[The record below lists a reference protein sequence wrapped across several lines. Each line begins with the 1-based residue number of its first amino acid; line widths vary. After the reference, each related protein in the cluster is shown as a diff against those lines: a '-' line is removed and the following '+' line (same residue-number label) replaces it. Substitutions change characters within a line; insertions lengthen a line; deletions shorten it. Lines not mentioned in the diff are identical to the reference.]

1 MSYSNYNNWLNDYVK
16 NTFENNDNKKNID
29 YVKYFYK
36 NIYNIL
42 TENEIKINNEK
53 EFRKEIGLFIYNNSN
68 K

>member
-1 MSYSNYNNWLNDYVK
+1 MNYSNYNNWLNNYVK
-16 NTFENNDNKKNID
+16 NNSNEKNID

-42 TENEIKINNEK
+42 KTNDIEINNEK
-53 EFRKEIGLFIYNNSN
+53 EFREEIGLFIYKHSN